1 MNNWAFGFGE
11 IKAQQHKTKQ
21 EGSRKMCRRKRCLPW
36 DLKGGEG
43 AEEERNPGIAKTD
56 TQWKEQK
63 FPVAGL
69 WSEGL
74 GVAGPVQAVLWSS
87 NLMPRV
93 SEDQ

>member
-1 MNNWAFGFGE
+1 M
-11 IKAQQHKTKQ
+11 
-21 EGSRKMCRRKRCLPW
+21 
-36 DLKGGEG
+36 
-43 AEEERNPGIAKTD
+43 KTD